1 MSGARARLEGL
12 GETVEYNFNFAVV
25 QQNWGYLASGLGTTL
40 LVTACSLAGGL
51 VIGLIVGV
59 IRLSRRPYIAAIG
72 WAYVLVLRNTPALV
86 QLIWVYYCLPILT
99 GLELNTIT
107 SCIVALALH
116 CGAYVG
122 EIVRGGILGVDIGQ
136 VEAGRTI
143 GMSHF
148 QVLRKIVLPQAIRR
162 MLAPLVNEAV
172 TILKFSALVSV
183 LGVADL
189 MYQAQTLAT
198 TTFRPLEIFTFVA
211 LEYLILCVI
220 CSSFATILERRF
232 AKAD

>member
-1 MSGARARLEGL
+1 VGYS
-12 GETVEYNFNFAVV
+12 FNFSVV
-25 QQNWGYLASGLGTTL
+25 TAHWGYLASGLGTTL
-40 LVTACSLAGGL
+40 IVTLSALAGGL
-51 VIGLIVGV
+51 VIGLLIGV
-59 IRLSRRPYIAAIG
+59 LRLARSPYLAAVG
-72 WAYVLVLRNTPALV
+72 WAYVAVLRNTPALV

-99 GLELNTIT
+99 GIEFNTT
-107 SCIVALALH
+107 VSCIIALALH
-116 CGAYVG
+116 SGAYIG
-122 EIVRGGILGVDIGQ
+122 EIVRGGILSIDAGQ
-136 VEAGRTI
+136 TEAGRTI

-148 QVLRKIVLPQAIRR
+148 QVLRKIILPQAIRR

-211 LEYLILCVI
+211 VEYLVLCAI
-220 CSSFATILERRF
+220 FSSLAKVVERRF
-232 AKAD
+232 AAAD

>member
-1 MSGARARLEGL
+1 MGYS
-12 GETVEYNFNFAVV
+12 FNFSVV
-25 QQNWGYLASGLGTTL
+25 TAHWGYLASGLGTTL
-40 LVTACSLAGGL
+40 IVTLSALAGGL
-51 VIGLIVGV
+51 VIGLLIGV
-59 IRLSRRPYIAAIG
+59 LRLARSPYLAAVG
-72 WAYVLVLRNTPALV
+72 WAYVAVLRNTPALV

-99 GLELNTIT
+99 GIEFNTT
-107 SCIVALALH
+107 VSCIIALALH
-116 CGAYVG
+116 SGAYIG
-122 EIVRGGILGVDIGQ
+122 EIVRGGILSIDAGQ
-136 VEAGRTI
+136 TEAGRTI

-148 QVLRKIVLPQAIRR
+148 QVLRKIILPQAIRR

-211 LEYLILCVI
+211 VEYLVLCAI
-220 CSSFATILERRF
+220 FSSLAKVVERRF
-232 AKAD
+232 AAAD

>member
-1 MSGARARLEGL
+1 MGYS
-12 GETVEYNFNFAVV
+12 FNFSVV
-25 QQNWGYLASGLGTTL
+25 QANWGYLASGLGITL
-40 LVTACSLAGGL
+40 LVTFSALAGGL
-51 VIGLIVGV
+51 AIGLVVGV
-59 IRLSRRPYIAAIG
+59 LRLSRRPYLAAIG

-99 GLELNTIT
+99 GLELNTTT
-107 SCIVALALH
+107 SCIIALALH
-116 CGAYVG
+116 GGAYIG
-122 EIVRGGILGVDIGQ
+122 EIVRGGILGVDAGQ

-172 TILKFSALVSV
+172 TMLKFSALVSV

-211 LEYLILCVI
+211 LEYLVLCVI
-220 CSSFATILERRF
+220 FSAVAKLFEQRF
-232 AKAD
+232 AAAG